1 MNRKDFIKQISFAT
15 FLLADGSIL
24 PAFAEN
30 LSSKKSKLRFVVA
43 SDGHFGQ
50 PKTDYKAYF
59 ETFINNVNAQHREQK
74 FDFCV
79 INGDIIHDDINFL
92 STAKSHLDDLEM
104 PYFVTQGNHD
114 HATPEQWERVW
125 GVPLNYDYVL
135 GNNAFL
141 FGTTSNAAGKYLA
154 PNIEW
159 FKSKLDEHKK
169 KKNIFIFIHITPV
182 KWTNGAVDGKEFQ
195 ELLKQYKNVRAVFNG
210 HDHDQENIK
219 TQDGIP
225 YMFDSHIGGNWGTN
239 YRGYRIVELQKE
251 NKLLTYIMNPTS
263 KINEA
268 TV

>member
-24 PAFAEN
+24 SANASEFSTA
-30 LSSKKSKLRFVVA
+30 KSKLRFVVA

-50 PKTDYKAYF
+50 PKTDFKNYF
-59 ETFINNVNAQHREQK
+59 ETLVASVNAQHHKQK

-92 STAKSHLDDLEM
+92 STAKSHFDDLIM

-141 FGTTSNAAGKYLA
+141 FGTTSNAEGKYLS

-159 FKSKLDEHKK
+159 FSQKFEEHKK

-182 KWTNGAVDGKEFQ
+182 KWTDNGVDAQEFQ
-195 ELLKQYKNVRAVFNG
+195 ALLRKYKNVRAIFNG
-210 HDHDQENIK
+210 HDHDQEGIK

-225 YMFDSHIGGNWGTN
+225 YMFDAHFGGNWGTP
-239 YRGYRIVELQKE
+239 YRGFRVVELQSK
-251 NKLLTYIMNPTS
+251 NALLTYIMNPDT
-263 KINEA
+263 KINE
-268 TV
+268 VIV